1 MVKNS
6 ITCLLVMIA
15 IILMAPSAGTQAA
28 GDLSEE
34 TQWPREIITPE
45 ATVVLYQPQVERFEA
60 DRLDVRMAASVKVAK
75 AEEPVFGAVW
85 VRARVETD
93 REERLVNIIAL
104 EAVRSR
110 FPGATPE
117 QEDAFAD
124 LLKKEVPKWELTE
137 SLDRLL
143 ASLES
148 AERQNL
154 ASEKLK
160 NEPPNIIY
168 SETPAILITLDG
180 KPVLEKIEGSS
191 LMAVV
196 NTPFSMVYR
205 PSEKIYYLMGDKE
218 WYRSRS
224 VTDDWQPDPNPPSD
238 VRALRPED
246 SLDPEA
252 PTIDGH
258 NSKII
263 VSTEPAELIFT
274 QGKPQYVPIEGGD
287 VLFVGN
293 TENDI
298 LLEPETGRHFLLI
311 SGRWYVSKALQ
322 GPWAY
327 VAGDALPKS
336 FADIPPDS
344 EKGGVLAGISGT
356 TEAREAVLDAHIPQ
370 TAAIVRSEAKL
381 EVEYDGK
388 PQFKQIAGT
397 SIQYAVNS
405 PISVIEV
412 EGRYYAVDN
421 GVWFTSSKP
430 TGPWVVAD
438 SVPAQVQDIP
448 PSAPVYNIKYVT
460 VYDATPDI
468 VYVGYTPGYVGTYI
482 HGGTVVYGTGYYYR
496 PWYGHYYYPRP
507 ATWGFSVRY
516 SSYYGWSFGL
526 SYSSGPFTLSIGHG
540 WGHYH
545 LHHYHGWWG
554 PPRYRPPYYRPPHH
568 RPPHYRP
575 PYYRPPR
582 PELYRAKQPRAD
594 LYAKRSDRMARPAPE
609 RRPTRDRPTP
619 STRPA
624 QKDRLK
630 RANDVYTDRDGNVYR
645 RGERGWERRD
655 GNKWSPSDR
664 ASTRPSQPSTRPS
677 KPSVKPSQPST
688 RPSQP
693 SVRPSQPSARP
704 SQPSTRP
711 AQPKWEKQ
719 RSQLERDHQSRQ
731 RSTQRTRDFQQSRQG
746 SSKSS
751 RGGSGSSRGGSRGGK
766 GGRTRR

>member
-1 MVKNS
+1 MKARLKMLKHG
-6 ITCLLVMIA
+6 IGRWLAIIA
-15 IILMAPSAGTQAA
+15 IAFMVLPPGAQAA
-28 GDLSEE
+28 ADFSEDV
-34 TQWPREIITPE
+34 QWPREIITPK

-60 DRLDVRMAASVKVAK
+60 DRLDVRMAASVTGAK

-137 SLDRLL
+137 SLDHLL
-143 ASLES
+143 ASLEA

-160 NEPPNIIY
+160 NDPPNIIY
-168 SETPAILITLDG
+168 SETPAILIMLDG

-205 PSEKIYYLMGDKE
+205 PSEKTYYLKGDKE
-218 WYRSRS
+218 WYRSS
-224 VTDDWQPDPNPPSD
+224 SLTDDWQPDPNPPSD
-238 VRALRPED
+238 ISALRPED
-246 SLDPEA
+246 GLDPEA
-252 PTIDGH
+252 PTIDGR

-263 VSTEPAELIFT
+263 VANEPAELIFT
-274 QGKPQYVPIEGGD
+274 QGRPKYVPIEGGD
-287 VLFVGN
+287 VLFVSN
-293 TENDI
+293 TESDI

-311 SGRWYVSKALQ
+311 SGRWYVSKALG
-322 GPWAY
+322 GPWTY

-336 FADIPPDS
+336 FADIPPES
-344 EKGGVLAGISGT
+344 EKGEVLAGISGT

-388 PQFKQIAGT
+388 PKFKQIAGT
-397 SIQYAVNS
+397 SIKYAVNS

-421 GVWFTSSKP
+421 GVWFTASKS

-460 VYDATPDI
+460 VYNATPDV

-482 HGGTVVYGTGYYYR
+482 YGGTVVYGTGYYYR

-507 ATWGFSVRY
+507 VTWGFSVRY
-516 SSYYGWSFGL
+516 SPYYGWSFGL
-526 SYSSGPFTLSIGHG
+526 SYSRGPFTLSIGHG

-545 LHHYHGWWG
+545 RHHYQGW
-554 PPRYRPPYYRPPHH
+554 
-568 RPPHYRP
+568 
-575 PYYRPPR
+575 
-582 PELYRAKQPRAD
+582 
-594 LYAKRSDRMARPAPE
+594 
-609 RRPTRDRPTP
+609 
-619 STRPA
+619 
-624 QKDRLK
+624 
-630 RANDVYTDRDGNVYR
+630 
-645 RGERGWERRD
+645 
-655 GNKWSPSDR
+655 
-664 ASTRPSQPSTRPS
+664 
-677 KPSVKPSQPST
+677 
-688 RPSQP
+688 
-693 SVRPSQPSARP
+693 
-704 SQPSTRP
+704 
-711 AQPKWEKQ
+711 
-719 RSQLERDHQSRQ
+719 
-731 RSTQRTRDFQQSRQG
+731 
-746 SSKSS
+746 
-751 RGGSGSSRGGSRGGK
+751 
-766 GGRTRR
+766 